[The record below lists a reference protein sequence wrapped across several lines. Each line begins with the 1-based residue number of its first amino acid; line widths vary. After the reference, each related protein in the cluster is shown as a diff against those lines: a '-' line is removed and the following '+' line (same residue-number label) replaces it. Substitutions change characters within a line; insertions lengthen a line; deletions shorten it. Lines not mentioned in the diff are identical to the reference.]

1 MMPRRRELH
10 AQRLS
15 GRTLQ
20 YPLKYLHIC
29 FSRKSTIRQEDR
41 MRRTIVCLLLILGVM
56 LFGCAQ
62 RKVTQQLQ
70 PGDQQQRELS
80 DAAGKDKKGVVKPE
94 ERITEQQLAK
104 VEAKEEPSRYKE
116 ESGLFE
122 DVYFDFDKYDIRPE
136 AKPVLNNV
144 SSWLLKNPA
153 TKLSVEGHCDE
164 RGTNEY
170 NLALGDRR
178 AKSVRDFLI
187 ALGVASKRIEIVS
200 YGEEKPQCTE
210 QTEECWAKNRRS
222 HFVVLR

>member
-1 MMPRRRELH
+1 M
-10 AQRLS
+10 
-15 GRTLQ
+15 
-20 YPLKYLHIC
+20 
-29 FSRKSTIRQEDR
+29 RKIF
-41 MRRTIVCLLLILGVM
+41 MCLLLISSMIV
-56 LFGCAQ
+56 FGCAQ
-62 RKVTQQLQ
+62 RKVGQQLQ
-70 PGDQQQRELS
+70 PDDQQQQQLS
-80 DAAGKDKKGVVKPE
+80 DAAAREKKGALKPE

-104 VEAKEEPSRYKE
+104 VETKEEPSRFRE

-122 DVYFDFDKYDIRPE
+122 DVFFDFDRYDIRPE

-153 TKLSVEGHCDE
+153 AKLSVEGHCDE

-187 ALGVASKRIEIVS
+187 ALGIASKRIEIVS
-200 YGEEKPQCTE
+200 YGEEKPQCSE
-210 QTEECWAKNRRS
+210 QTEECWAKNRRA